1 MGEPKR
7 EPFFSL
13 LKSISYVVFY
23 DTKEKEI
30 TRRDFELWDGIV
42 AGAQH

>member
-23 DTKEKEI
+23 DTKEKK
-30 TRRDFELWDGIV
+30 TTGRDFELWDGIV
-42 AGAQH
+42 AVTQH